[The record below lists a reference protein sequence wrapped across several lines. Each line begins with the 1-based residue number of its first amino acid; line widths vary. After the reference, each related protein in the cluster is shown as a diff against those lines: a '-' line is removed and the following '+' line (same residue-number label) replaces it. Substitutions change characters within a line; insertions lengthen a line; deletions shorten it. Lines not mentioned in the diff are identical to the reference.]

1 MRSMLASNFFFE
13 ILRTLFTLVSLL
25 LLLPFEVTANSEDD
39 FYTAAVVE
47 FPLPTT
53 PHSAVTN
60 VESMIVETL
69 DEYTRLI
76 NEAAESGADILAFP
90 EGCLNYVGI
99 ATRSLLI
106 KHAVELND
114 NDLRNSTD
122 FNGEPCDYAEKSPV
136 SEAFLLLR
144 RQSRHDAA

>member
-1 MRSMLASNFFFE
+1 M
-13 ILRTLFTLVSLL
+13 
-25 LLLPFEVTANSEDD
+25 
-39 FYTAAVVE
+39 VVD
-47 FPLPTT
+47 
-53 PHSAVTN
+53 
-60 VESMIVETL
+60 TL

-76 NEAAESGADILAFP
+76 NEAAESGADIVAFP

-122 FNGEPCDYAEKSPV
+122 FDGEPCDYSEKSPV
-136 SEAFLLLR
+136 STQPRAFSMWSKLFIWCCINISFFHSWHTVGILSLNVCR
-144 RQSRHDAA
+144 FEDNG

>member
-1 MRSMLASNFFFE
+1 MCHTKHVGIQLFYLC
-13 ILRTLFTLVSLL
+13 ILFTLVSLSSF
-25 LLLPFEVTANSEDD
+25 PVSFEVNANSEDD

-47 FPLPTT
+47 FPLATT

-60 VESMIVETL
+60 VESMVVETL

-76 NEAAESGADILAFP
+76 NEAAESGADIVAFP
-90 EGCLNYVGI
+90 EGSLNYIGI
-99 ATRSLLI
+99 TTRSLLI

-122 FNGEPCDYAEKSPV
+122 FEGEPCDYAEKSPV
-136 SEAFLLLR
+136 SVC
-144 RQSRHDAA
+144 

>member
-1 MRSMLASNFFFE
+1 M
-13 ILRTLFTLVSLL
+13 
-25 LLLPFEVTANSEDD
+25 
-39 FYTAAVVE
+39 
-47 FPLPTT
+47 
-53 PHSAVTN
+53 AVTN
-60 VESMIVETL
+60 PENMIEETL

-76 NEAAESGADILAFP
+76 NEAAESGADIVAFP

-122 FNGEPCDYAEKSPV
+122 FNGGHCDYKKKSPV
-136 SEAFLLLR
+136 RIQERFEACRETRDENFRGNFLN
-144 RQSRHDAA
+144 